1 METPPTIGRVASVSN
16 SDVTDC
22 PRRSVLTFD
31 PKNTMKTFPLFLVV
45 VGLLIG
51 CGKDPLAIDVKDYDN
66 DLTEEVFRFQFDRY
80 PHDSKDIAHLVVWG
94 YKVTPVPVPFVN
106 RFEDLDYDVVSFSDV
121 NLTTNLTLR
130 LKKDAN
136 GVATPLATFQVVHL
150 APDDDGRKTIE
161 VAWTYKDQSRREIV
175 AVDESQAGSAKFS
188 VIREIPAFIMKK
200 TEPTSS
206 TNPPSAPLREDR

>member
-45 VGLLIG
+45 
-51 CGKDPLAIDVKDYDN
+51 
-66 DLTEEVFRFQFDRY
+66 
-80 PHDSKDIAHLVVWG
+80 WG

-121 NLTTNLTLR
+121 NLMTNLTLR

-161 VAWTYKDQSRREIV
+161 VAWTYKGQ
-175 AVDESQAGSAKFS
+175 
-188 VIREIPAFIMKK
+188 
-200 TEPTSS
+200 
-206 TNPPSAPLREDR
+206 